1 MLVFFREPKVLFLSL
16 LFFCLRSVIFLF
28 NFEKRRIRLH
38 DIYVSRHFPDI
49 IYPSSSSS
57 SSRRNHGILLSRWTR
72 KQQQRLGRLHFHV
85 RHLQIRPSPQPALVG
100 ILSFRLTNRSVN
112 RVRFL
117 LRNLI
122 QEFALEIRDADSP
135 THTVVVATPGRVRR
149 EFNVI
154 LFRRRPAVSR
164 VEHRGR

>member
-1 MLVFFREPKVLFLSL
+1 MSPKFSFCHSFFLSPL
-16 LFFCLRSVIFLF
+16 CHFFVQFWEEKNSVAWHL
-28 NFEKRRIRLH
+28 
-38 DIYVSRHFPDI
+38 SRHFPDI

-122 QEFALEIRDADSP
+122 QEFAFEIRDADSP

-164 VEHRGR
+164 VEHRGRWT